1 MDTLTLE
8 AAREIESSHHHAHP
22 LRSVT
27 EAARDRKVCALIM
40 TGRSVQEVAEAFS
53 ISTRKVADI
62 LTEYQYDPAVQS
74 IHHNL
79 AAFARSQRTTA
90 KATVTKAAPKKTS
103 PATGAVK
110 VNNDDIFS
118 ALREAM
124 EATQAGPDLS
134 QLEYDA
140 WRAANKPDAPG
151 TRTIRRRLGW
161 QQAKELATSVR
172 STGGYSATVEA
183 LPVRVY
189 QPEPVPIV
197 AFEKVEENKSE
208 NVVDMYR

>member
-1 MDTLTLE
+1 MDTLTIE
-8 AAREIESSHHHAHP
+8 AARDIETSHHNSHP
-22 LRSVT
+22 MRSVT

-40 TGRSVQEVAEAFS
+40 TGRGVQEVAEAFS
-53 ISTRKVADI
+53 ISTRKVTEI

-79 AAFARSQRTTA
+79 AAFARSQRTHH
-90 KATVTKAAPKKTS
+90 KAAVAKTHPKKTS
-103 PATGAVK
+103 ATGSVK
-110 VNNDDIFS
+110 VNNDDIFV

-124 EATQAGPDLS
+124 EATHTGMELS

-140 WRAANKPDAPG
+140 WRTANKPDAPG

-172 STGGYSATVEA
+172 GTGAYSAKVEQ
-183 LPVRVY
+183 LPVRVF
-189 QPEPVPIV
+189 QPEMHPVRTY
-197 AFEKVEENKSE
+197 EKVEENKYE